1 MGGQYGVTKNGFV
14 LKRYDRIYA
23 ELAEKIQKYAG
34 IDITTNE
41 NSVLNLAFA
50 YPFCDIASQ
59 LHEENLDVYN
69 SLHPATAEG
78 VALDDC
84 CQFANLK
91 RQPSSKTKYR
101 ISCNMV
107 DGNTLKVGTIIAADT
122 NPRHDLKCVVDTV
135 VSREAFN
142 EAYIKPV
149 ISEAGQA
156 YTVTIDYVKHTYV
169 SISSDPAEI
178 LSGIKSSLPS
188 SYNLSI
194 AEGVLGIKCM
204 EVDEVHILGLSNN
217 LTTESVT
224 GIVEFE
230 TEEYGA
236 ISMPE
241 RTITMI
247 LSNLSTGFN
256 WCENRIRPVLGRLEA
271 EDWEY
276 RQTYMERI
284 YTHSSNMTD
293 SIRSYLLNNVVGIS
307 AVEVYENDD
316 DVPDADGRLPHSIEV
331 VVEGGDD
338 EAVAYGILSSKVG
351 GISTNGAVSVVCIG
365 ANREEIE
372 IRFNRPEK
380 IYVWLRVEI
389 RGTNISGDYAKVVKA
404 MYMDA
409 YKNLGPGETI
419 ILQEHTGDVYRE
431 LPGAEYVY
439 VSRYCSGSP
448 NAHPS
453 AADYD
458 QTNIKVKDKEIAV
471 VSEDRIEVVVA

>member
-1 MGGQYGVTKNGFV
+1 MGKQYGITKNGFV
-14 LKRYDRIYA
+14 LKRYDKVYA
-23 ELAEKIQKYAG
+23 ELAEKIKTYAG
-34 IDITTNE
+34 IDITANE

-50 YPFCDIASQ
+50 YPFCDIVSQ

-78 VALDDC
+78 IALDDC

-91 RQPSSKTKYR
+91 RQPASKTKYR

-107 DGNTLKVGTIIAADT
+107 DGNTLKAGTIIAADT
-122 NPRHDLKCVVDTV
+122 NPRHDLKCVTDMTV
-135 VSREAFN
+135 CREAFN
-142 EAYIKPV
+142 EAYIKLV
-149 ISEAGQA
+149 ISEAGQE
-156 YTVTIDYVKHTYV
+156 YIVTIDYMKYTYV
-169 SISSDPAEI
+169 SASSDPVDI
-178 LSGIKSSLPS
+178 LSGIKDALPAG
-188 SYNLSI
+188 YNLSMT
-194 AEGVLGIKCM
+194 EGILEIKCK
-204 EVDEVHILGLSNN
+204 EADEVHTLGLSNN

-256 WCENRIRPVLGRLEA
+256 WCENRINPVLGRLEA

-276 RQTYMERI
+276 RQAYMERI

-293 SIRSYLLNNVVGIS
+293 SIRSYLLNNVAEIS

-338 EAVAYGILSSKVG
+338 EAVAYGILNSKAG
-351 GISTNGAVSVVCIG
+351 GISTNGTVSVMCTGV
-365 ANREEIE
+365 NREEIE

-389 RGTNISGDYAKVVKA
+389 RGTNISGDYAKVVKEI
-404 MYMDA
+404 YMDA
-409 YKNLGPGETI
+409 YRNLGPGETI

-439 VSRYCSGSP
+439 VSRYCSSSP
-448 NAHPS
+448 NASPS

-458 QTNIKVKDKEIAV
+458 QTNVTVKDKAIAV

>member
-1 MGGQYGVTKNGFV
+1 MGKQYGVTKNGFV
-14 LKRYDRIYA
+14 LKRYDRVYA
-23 ELAEKIQKYAG
+23 ELAEKIKKYAG
-34 IDITTNE
+34 IDITANE

-50 YPFCDIASQ
+50 YPFCDIVAA

-91 RQPSSKTKYR
+91 RQPASKTKYR

-107 DGNTLKVGTIIAADT
+107 DGNTLKAGTIIAADT
-122 NPRHDLKCVVDTV
+122 NPRHDLICVVDTT

-142 EAYIKPV
+142 EVYIRPV
-149 ISEAGQA
+149 ILEAGQT
-156 YTVTIDYVKHTYV
+156 YIVTIDYEKYTYV
-169 SISSDPAEI
+169 SASSDPADI
-178 LSGIKSSLPS
+178 LSGIKDALPTGYDFSISGDSL
-188 SYNLSI
+188 I
-194 AEGVLGIKCM
+194 IKCR
-204 EVDEVHILGLSNN
+204 EPDEVHILDLSNN

-256 WCENRIRPVLGRLEA
+256 WCENRINPVLGRLEA

-276 RQTYMERI
+276 RQAYVERI

-293 SIRSYLLNNVVGIS
+293 SIRSYLINNVTGIS

-316 DVPDADGRLPHSIEV
+316 DVPDTEGRLPHSIEV

-351 GISTNGAVSVVCIG
+351 GISTNGAVSVICIG
-365 ANREEIE
+365 SNGEEIE

-389 RGTNISGDYAKVVKA
+389 RGTNISGDYAKVVKRI
-404 MYMDA
+404 YMDA
-409 YKNLGPGETI
+409 YKDLEPGESI

-439 VSRYCSGSP
+439 VSRFCSDSP
-448 NAHPS
+448 EASPS
-453 AADYD
+453 AVDYN
-458 QTNIKVKDKEIAV
+458 QTNVTVKDKAIAIV
-471 VSEDRIEVVVA
+471 AEDRIEVVIL

>member
-1 MGGQYGVTKNGFV
+1 MGELYGVTKNGFV
-14 LKRYDRIYA
+14 LKRYDRVYA
-23 ELAEKIQKYAG
+23 ELAEKIKRYAG
-34 IDITTNE
+34 IDITANE

-50 YPFCDIASQ
+50 YPFCDIVSQ

-91 RQPSSKTKYR
+91 RQPASKTKYR

-107 DGNTLKVGTIIAADT
+107 DGNTLKAGTIIAADT
-122 NPRHDLKCVVDTV
+122 NPRHDLKCVADTA
-135 VSREAFN
+135 VSRETFN
-142 EAYIKPV
+142 EAYIKLV

-156 YTVTIDYVKHTYV
+156 YTVTIDHVKHTYV
-169 SISSDPAEI
+169 SASSDPADI
-178 LSGIKSSLPS
+178 LSGIIGSLPAG
-188 SYNLSI
+188 YDISI
-194 AEGVLGIKCM
+194 TDGVLGIKCR
-204 EVDEVHILGLSNN
+204 EADETHVLGLSNN

-236 ISMPE
+236 IPMPD

-256 WCENRIRPVLGRLEA
+256 WCENRISPTLGRLEA

-276 RQTYMERI
+276 RQTYIERI
-284 YTHSSNMTD
+284 YSHSSNMTD
-293 SIRSYLLNNVVGIS
+293 SIRSYLLGNVPGVEM
-307 AVEVYENDD
+307 VEVYENDE
-316 DVPDADGRLPHSIEV
+316 DVADAEGRLPHSIEV
-331 VVEGGDD
+331 VVEGGED
-338 EAVAYGILSSKVG
+338 EAVAYGILSSKAG
-351 GISTNGAVSVVCIG
+351 GISTNGAVSVVCTG
-365 ANREEIE
+365 VNREEIE

-389 RGTNISGDYAKVVKA
+389 HGTNISGDYAKVVRDI
-404 MYMDA
+404 YMDA
-409 YKNLGPGETI
+409 YRELGPGEPI
-419 ILQEHTGDVYRE
+419 ILQEHTGEVYRE

-448 NAHPS
+448 HASP
-453 AADYD
+453 AAGDYS
-458 QTNIKVKDKEIAV
+458 QTNVAVQDKAV
-471 VSEDRIEVVVA
+471 AIVSEDRIEVVVA